1 MLLKGSPA
9 ILLELEAGYRGDM
22 AQLANKCRV
31 RSQKPCIQVRT
42 VCQPECTVLD
52 LKLFFIFLLDLS
64 SAINRATGPGDA
76 AAWNVIYIIF
86 VFNFFNLKRI
96 KSQCAPFLKRIG
108 RFPAEEDTSG
118 RSRPFLGAVYPHV
131 TNPRAGW
138 GRWRLGLAVDYIVI
152 IKAGASVRY

>member
-64 SAINRATGPGDA
+64 SAINRAKYPPLSYTLPIHLHHPGT
-76 AAWNVIYIIF
+76 VE
-86 VFNFFNLKRI
+86 
-96 KSQCAPFLKRIG
+96 Q
-108 RFPAEEDTSG
+108 
-118 RSRPFLGAVYPHV
+118 LG
-131 TNPRAGW
+131 
-138 GRWRLGLAVDYIVI
+138 
-152 IKAGASVRY
+152 S